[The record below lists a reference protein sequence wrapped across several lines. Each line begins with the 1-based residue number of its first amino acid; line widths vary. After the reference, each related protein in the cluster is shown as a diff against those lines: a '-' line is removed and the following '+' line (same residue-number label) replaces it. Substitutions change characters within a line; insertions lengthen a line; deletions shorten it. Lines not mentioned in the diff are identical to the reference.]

1 VQVELMFPVGL
12 IFSLRCRGMAAICEG
27 DGRSRRI
34 AAVASRGLGRLNWA
48 MKRTYRGRRTQA
60 TSHEADGRHPPSP
73 GRAVLNQQSQKG
85 DSKFGPEMMSDFNPF
100 SRQYRARR
108 RGAIIQEM
116 GIDSTAAVA
125 TIQGIKVMALSA
137 SGVAKTS
144 VTPIPNMTAWTI
156 K

>member
-1 VQVELMFPVGL
+1 MGGT
-12 IFSLRCRGMAAICEG
+12 LRQ
-27 DGRSRRI
+27 
-34 AAVASRGLGRLNWA
+34 VASA
-48 MKRTYRGRRTQA
+48 HA
-60 TSHEADGRHPPSP
+60 TSSS
-73 GRAVLNQQSQKG
+73 QQSQKG

-116 GIDSTAAVA
+116 GIDSTAVVA
-125 TIQGIKVMALSA
+125 TTQGIKVMAMSA

-144 VTPIPNMTAWTI
+144 ATPSPNMTAWTI